1 MVMLIKLT
9 TLSAPTN
16 NQFSCNTPVCYNTE
30 QQQHGS
36 IFMPLILLFFTLF
49 SSMAISDSLYN
60 GETTAFGGSAAWDN
74 NGSTLSEVSIAPLS
88 PSNHLRATLANKSWW
103 GASGY
108 VISHWGAIDF
118 SGYKTITLAIKSDTA
133 NHALGIQLFD
143 SAQNTSTA
151 IKIDPSQSYDQF
163 TIPLSAFE
171 GVDMAKITVIV
182 FSVSR
187 KDPGTYVIDI
197 DDITLEKE
205 VLPPDES

>member
-1 MVMLIKLT
+1 MGG
-9 TLSAPTN
+9 
-16 NQFSCNTPVCYNTE
+16 F
-30 QQQHGS
+30 
-36 IFMPLILLFFTLF
+36 FMPTILLFFTLI
-49 SSMAISDSLYN
+49 SSLSFSDSLYN
-60 GETTAFGGSAAWDN
+60 GETTAYGGSAAWDN
-74 NGSTLSEVSIAPLS
+74 NGSSLVEGSLAPLS
-88 PSNHLRATLANKSWW
+88 PSNHLRATLVNKSWW
-103 GASGY
+103 GATGY
-108 VISHWGAIDF
+108 VVAHWTPIDF
-118 SGYKTITLAIKSDTA
+118 SGYKTITLAIKSDTQ

-151 IKIDPSQSYDQF
+151 IKIDPSASYDAY

>member
-1 MVMLIKLT
+1 MH
-9 TLSAPTN
+9 
-16 NQFSCNTPVCYNTE
+16 F
-30 QQQHGS
+30 
-36 IFMPLILLFFTLF
+36 ILLFFTLI
-49 SSMAISDSLYN
+49 SSLSFSDSLYN

-74 NGSTLSEVSIAPLS
+74 NGSTLSEVSLAPLS
-88 PSNHLRATLANKSWW
+88 PSNHLRATLVNKAWW

-108 VISHWGAIDF
+108 VLAHWGAIDF
-118 SGYKTITLAIKSDTA
+118 SGYKTITLAIKSDTQ

-143 SAQNTSTA
+143 ASQNTSTT
-151 IKIDPSQSYDQF
+151 IKIDPSQSYDAY

-171 GVDMAKITVIV
+171 GVDLTKVTVIV

>member
-1 MVMLIKLT
+1 MGV
-9 TLSAPTN
+9 S
-16 NQFSCNTPVCYNTE
+16 
-30 QQQHGS
+30 
-36 IFMPLILLFFTLF
+36 FMPLIILFFTLF
-49 SSMAISDSLYN
+49 SSMSFSDSLYN

-74 NGSTLSEVSIAPLS
+74 NGSSLVESSMAPLS
-88 PSNHLRATLANKSWW
+88 PSNHLRATLVNKSWW
-103 GASGY
+103 GATGY
-108 VISHWGAIDF
+108 VVAHWTPIDF
-118 SGYKTITLAIKSDTA
+118 SGYKTITLAIKSDTP

-143 SAQNTSTA
+143 ANQDTSTA

-171 GVDMAKITVIV
+171 GVDLTKVTVIV